1 MLFFSSSFAD
11 ESLQPLPAEQAFVFS
26 ASIDKTHQLTL
37 RWKIAPEYY
46 LYRDKISIKPG
57 AQNQVRLKHA
67 ILPKGIDKKDSIR
80 GSYQIYKNSIQIVQN
95 FTLRKQGILDLI
107 IRYQGCSS
115 KGFCYS
121 PVTKSLVV
129 NLSGIQPP
137 YDITPYISGM
147 PAVQS
152 HISSE
157 QENIKNILVGK
168 NIFIVIA
175 SFLGLG
181 LLLAFTPCV
190 LPMIPILSGIIMG
203 HRKKKLTTSKTFSLS
218 LVYVLGMA
226 ITYAVAGVIVAMIGS
241 HIQTEFQRPWVIMI
255 FSGIFVL
262 LAMSLFDVYQLRLP
276 SRLQQGLTAWS
287 NRQKGGTYVGVFFMG
302 SISSLIASPCIT
314 PPLVG
319 VLAYI
324 AQTGDSLL
332 GALALLALGIGM
344 GIPLLLIGVSAG
356 KLLPKAGPWMVTL
369 ERVMGW
375 MMLAFAIWMISRVI
389 PGPLTLFLWSLW
401 LIGFSIFA
409 GAFSRNKVTRHR
421 EAAKRSAV
429 AIQEVT
435 GLPRPAKGAGLAMTG
450 LRELRKSIGIVIF
463 IYALILMIGAVLG
476 NSDPLNPWESGILKR
491 FNAETQLKTT
501 MVTLTS
507 EQQLDELLLVAKKQK
522 KPVLI
527 DFYADWCE
535 SCIRME
541 RYVLNR
547 PDVQQMLTNFMVLRA
562 DVTVNNAFDQMI
574 MRRFHVIAPPT
585 FILFDA
591 AGNELVAQQLIG
603 EVDATTLLSHL
614 SNIETKGGDR
624 AN

>member
-1 MLFFSSSFAD
+1 MRIVIAILLALFFSSSFAD
-11 ESLQPLPAEQAFVFS
+11 ESLRPLEASQAFVFK
-26 ASIDKTHQLTL
+26 ASLDKKNQLL
-37 RWKIAPEYY
+37 LQWKIVPGYY
-46 LYRDKISIKPG
+46 LYRDKIHIAKGPG
-57 AQNQVRLKHA
+57 NQVSLGA
-67 ILPKGIDKKDSIR
+67 IVLPRGIDKKDSIR
-80 GSYQIYKNSIQIVQN
+80 GRYQIYSDSINVVVPY
-95 FTLRKQGILDLI
+95 TLRKQGVLDLV

-121 PVTKSLVV
+121 PITKSLVV
-129 NLSGIQPP
+129 NLTGLHPP
-137 YDITPYISGM
+137 SDITPYVSGM
-147 PAVQS
+147 PSVHA
-152 HISSE
+152 HIPSE
-157 QENIKNILVGK
+157 QENIKNILIGK

-181 LLLAFTPCV
+181 LLLAFTPCI

-203 HRKKKLTTSKTFSLS
+203 HRKKKLTTGKAFSLS

-226 ITYAVAGVIVAMIGS
+226 VTYAMAGVIVAMIGS
-241 HIQTEFQRPWVIMI
+241 HIQTEFQRPWVIII
-255 FSGIFVL
+255 FSAIFVL
-262 LAMSLFDVYQLRLP
+262 LALSLFDVYQLRLP
-276 SRLQQGLTAWS
+276 SGLQKGLTNWS

-332 GALALLALGIGM
+332 GALALFTLGIGM
-344 GIPLLLIGVSAG
+344 GVPLLLIGVSAG
-356 KLLPKAGPWMVTL
+356 KLLPKAGPWMITL

-375 MMLAFAIWMISRVI
+375 VMLAFAIWMISRVL

-409 GAFSRNKVTRHR
+409 GAFSRN
-421 EAAKRSAV
+421 
-429 AIQEVT
+429 
-435 GLPRPAKGAGLAMTG
+435 RPDKFL
-450 LRELRKSIGIVIF
+450 LRKSIGIVIF
-463 IYALILMIGAVLG
+463 IYAIILMIGAVFG
-476 NSDPLNPWESGILKR
+476 NSDPLNPWENGILKR
-491 FNAETQLKTT
+491 FNAESQVKIQI
-501 MVTLTS
+501 VTLTNTK
-507 EQQLDELLLVAKKQK
+507 QLNDLLLIAKEQK

-547 PDVQQMLTNFMVLRA
+547 PDVQHILAKFMVLRA
-562 DVTVNNAFDQMI
+562 DVTVNNAFDQTM
-574 MRRFHVIAPPT
+574 MKRFHVIAPPT
-585 FILFDA
+585 FVFFDA
-591 AGNELVAQQLIG
+591 AGEELITEQLIG
-603 EVDATTLLSHL
+603 ETDATTLLSHL
-614 SNIETKGGDR
+614 TSIAEKGAVDR